1 MYDDLDDFVW
11 DSSELEGTSTNI
23 PPSKETIKRLEER
36 RLVEESDIAI
46 VKKLFGNEDYECKIT
61 NTNTNTNTNVN
72 VNVNRIKSE
81 NNKVIISNQYKNE
94 LKQKESAKLRQ
105 KQKEM
110 NAKHIELYGEY
121 ENTYYDYEDK
131 TTLK

>member
-11 DSSELEGTSTNI
+11 DSELEGTSTNI

-61 NTNTNTNTNVN
+61 IVNTST
-72 VNVNRIKSE
+72 IKSE
-81 NNKVIISNQYKNE
+81 NNKVRISNQYKNE

>member
-1 MYDDLDDFVW
+1 MYDDLDDFFW
-11 DSSELEGTSTNI
+11 DSELGGTSTNI

-46 VKKLFGNEDYECKIT
+46 SKKLFGNEDYECKIT
-61 NTNTNTNTNVN
+61 NTNVN
-72 VNVNRIKSE
+72 VNTIKSE
-81 NNKVIISNQYKNE
+81 NNKVRISNQYKNE

-121 ENTYYDYEDK
+121 DTYYDYEDK